1 VGAVVAP
8 ELDWASRPEPPRA
21 RSPQGGPA
29 QSEIAIDLA
38 FEPHSNAALPVAFAP
53 TTEPHLGEESV
64 RLPRAAGSVERLDD
78 SRQEI
83 EADAHLLADH
93 GPAGGHWLG
102 AAPYAWRVLRRQR
115 ELRRALQ
122 GRRQEAVRARGEQ
135 EDALVAFAD
144 RLRPVAAG
152 LPDYIEAMDQLRR
165 AEAVLRSRDRV
176 LAAEMEAHAARL
188 ASVDTRIGK
197 LGSERERLLDAERTA
212 AAELAT
218 AQAELA
224 REEAQ
229 LKRAEAELRSI
240 RARAAS
246 RGRE

>member
-1 VGAVVAP
+1 
-8 ELDWASRPEPPRA
+8 
-21 RSPQGGPA
+21 
-29 QSEIAIDLA
+29 
-38 FEPHSNAALPVAFAP
+38 
-53 TTEPHLGEESV
+53 
-64 RLPRAAGSVERLDD
+64 
-78 SRQEI
+78 
-83 EADAHLLADH
+83 
-93 GPAGGHWLG
+93 
-102 AAPYAWRVLRRQR
+102 
-115 ELRRALQ
+115 
-122 GRRQEAVRARGEQ
+122 
-135 EDALVAFAD
+135 
-144 RLRPVAAG
+144 
-152 LPDYIEAMDQLRR
+152 
-165 AEAVLRSRDRV
+165 
-176 LAAEMEAHAARL
+176 MEAHAARL